1 MAGWGTHL
9 RCIREEGLIVGA
21 SPQWHGSAG
30 GGTAVAGWSDGRERW
45 QLSRGAAGR
54 RRGTHGGDD
63 WIGGEPY
70 RRATRFSRWGM
81 KRTSVARGAC

>member
-1 MAGWGTHL
+1 L
-9 RCIREEGLIVGA
+9 RCIREEGLIIGA

-30 GGTAVAGWSDGRERW
+30 GGTAVVGRSDGRERW

-63 WIGGEPY
+63 WIGGGTLS
-70 RRATRFSRWGM
+70 AGDKSL
-81 KRTSVARGAC
+81 SVVDEADICCSWCLLD